1 MRILYTIN
9 NEKEKRLAIDALED
23 LKAAE
28 TQDVLIENKD
38 GLFVKKLPTR
48 QSIHQEIEKKLFDK
62 LYTIIENI
70 EVLLNGEWN
79 FKPYQDSDIIRIE
92 AFLDKKFKENFLDRK
107 RDTSI
112 LAFLDKIKIE
122 REYREFGTI
131 L

>member
-1 MRILYTIN
+1 M
-9 NEKEKRLAIDALED
+9 KEKRLAIDALED

-28 TQDVLIENKD
+28 TQDDLIENKD
-38 GLFVKKLPTR
+38 GLFVKRLPTR
-48 QSIHQEIEKKLFDK
+48 QSIHQEIESNLFDK

-92 AFLDKKFKENFLDRK
+92 AFLDKKFKEKILDRK
-107 RDTSI
+107 KDTSI
-112 LAFLDKIKIE
+112 LAFLEKIKIE
-122 REYREFGTI
+122 KEYREFGTI

>member
-1 MRILYTIN
+1 MYTKN
-9 NEKEKRLAIDALED
+9 YVKEKRLAIDALED

-28 TQDVLIENKD
+28 TQDDLIENKD
-38 GLFVKKLPTR
+38 GLFVKRLPTR
-48 QSIHQEIEKKLFDK
+48 QSIHQEIESNLFDK

-92 AFLDKKFKENFLDRK
+92 AFLDKKFKEKILDRK
-107 RDTSI
+107 KDTSI
-112 LAFLDKIKIE
+112 LAFLEKIKIE
-122 REYREFGTI
+122 KEYREFGTI